1 MGKYREI
8 SLNVDV
14 VVDDVLDQ
22 IKDEELLAELRAR
35 DIGRTHLN
43 TVREVIDLIK
53 VGDSEEAILR
63 LEREFWP
70 KWKTVGDS
78 HTALSAA
85 LHPRAANDIKEAALS
100 GAAA

>member
-35 DIGRTHLN
+35 DIGRTHLE

-53 VGDSEEAILR
+53 ANDKEEAILR

-70 KWKTVGDS
+70 KWKSEGDS
-78 HTALSAA
+78 HTAYSDAI
-85 LHPRAANDIKEAALS
+85 HSNDNKEAALS